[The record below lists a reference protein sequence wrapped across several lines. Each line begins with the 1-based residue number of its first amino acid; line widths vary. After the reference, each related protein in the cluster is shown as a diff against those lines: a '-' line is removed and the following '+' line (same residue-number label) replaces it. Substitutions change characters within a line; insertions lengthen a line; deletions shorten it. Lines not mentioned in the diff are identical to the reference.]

1 MQIEVTVFATLRKYL
16 PDLPVGGSKQLEI
29 EPGATLADLIQIL
42 GLPVEEVTIAIRNH
56 VQTELDE
63 IVEDGDRI
71 AFAPAIAGG

>member
-1 MQIEVTVFATLRKYL
+1 MQVEVTVFATLRKYL
-16 PDLPVGGSKQLEI
+16 PDLPVGGSKYI
-29 EPGATLADLIQIL
+29 EVDPGATPADLMRIL
-42 GLPVEEVTIAIRNH
+42 GLPAEEVKIVIRNH

>member
-16 PDLPVGGSKQLEI
+16 PDLPVGGSRHLEI

-42 GLPVEEVTIAIRNH
+42 GLPAEEVKIAIRNH

>member
-16 PDLPVGGSKQLEI
+16 PDLPVGGSKYLEVD
-29 EPGATLADLIQIL
+29 PGATLADLMQML
-42 GLPVEEVTIAIRNH
+42 GLPPEEVKIAIRNH

-63 IVEDGDRI
+63 IVKDGDRI